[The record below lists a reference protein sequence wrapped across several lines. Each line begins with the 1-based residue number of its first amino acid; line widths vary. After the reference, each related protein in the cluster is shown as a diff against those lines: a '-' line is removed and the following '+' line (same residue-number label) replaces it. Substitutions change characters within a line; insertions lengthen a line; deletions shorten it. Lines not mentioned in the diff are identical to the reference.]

1 MEEEKQE
8 KIRIYRKQYYEKN
21 KVKINAYQRAYYKR
35 KKGIPEDFDL
45 NWKGKKQKGILFIN
59 KKVVLTF

>member
-8 KIRIYRKQYYEKN
+8 KIKRYRKQYYEKN

-35 KKGIPEDFDL
+35 KKGFPDDYVL
-45 NWKGKKQKGILFIN
+45 NWKGKKQIGMIIIN
-59 KKVVLTF
+59 KPVTLHF